1 MDQQS
6 GSSESPAEQSAVSW
20 AQAQMGSTQW
30 DGACLEFVYQAYLQA
45 GVDIT
50 TQAGAH
56 DTALDFWNTYSG
68 AKNPPSDTPPAG
80 ALVFWDATPNN
91 GAGHVAISEG
101 NGMAVSTDERS
112 YPGVH
117 EMTIA
122 NRNAQGYTELGWV
135 MPG

>member
-1 MDQQS
+1 V
-6 GSSESPAEQSAVSW
+6 GSRPQ
-20 AQAQMGSTQW
+20 
-30 DGACLEFVYQAYLQA
+30 GA
-45 GVDIT
+45 GR
-50 TQAGAH
+50 GG
-56 DTALDFWNTYSG
+56 FWNTYSG

-91 GAGHVAISEG
+91 SAGHVAISEG

-122 NRNAQGYTELGWV
+122 NRNTQGYTELGWV